1 MFQSSCFSV
10 FRKKVWLDKQRR
22 FLIRLINI
30 HVYATMNLVDAR
42 CLTRFTLSQVFV
54 PQWLYFKYLTLTY
67 YTCRLILRSWV
78 WIHDS
83 IQRKISSSTILIT
96 IEKYRDK
103 GCNFLLTFPGFIQT
117 CLELKKK
124 ISPLS
129 KPWTLELLQFYTYNT
144 SSILR
149 QIIQGIKQ
157 ATSLRYRDLLKYR
170 LLGIKYSKE
179 GFTRAAR
186 GHENRQTRGWRDSWG
201 EGERPVFSSRGEAC
215 PVIYVLS
222 RKAAATSGVANR
234 LYIRRAE
241 GRSRRESA
249 V

>member
-1 MFQSSCFSV
+1 
-10 FRKKVWLDKQRR
+10 
-22 FLIRLINI
+22 
-30 HVYATMNLVDAR
+30 MNLVDAR

-83 IQRKISSSTILIT
+83 IQRKILSTILIT

-103 GCNFLLTFPGFIQT
+103 GCNFPLTFPGFIQAS
-117 CLELKKK
+117 LELKKK
-124 ISPLS
+124 KKKSPLS

-144 SSILR
+144 SSIPR

-179 GFTRAAR
+179 RFTRAAR

-201 EGERPVFSSRGEAC
+201 G
-215 PVIYVLS
+215 
-222 RKAAATSGVANR
+222 
-234 LYIRRAE
+234 
-241 GRSRRESA
+241 RRERGLFSPPEA
-249 V
+249 RLAR